1 LDKSLALTH
10 DNLQVRSDRALALLA
25 LGKIQEGLAEYEV
38 RWDLL
43 AKSRIWDLNIRE
55 WRGEALNGCRILVHH
70 EQGFGDGIM
79 LARFLTPLAKL
90 GCSITLAVPNELLQ
104 LFSRSFRFIHV
115 IDMEDA
121 TLGDTSNFDYHVPM
135 LSLMRWLKV
144 KTPAEI
150 DAATYLYGRPIEGLR
165 LPQGYRIGVCWA
177 SGNHGAAL
185 IDRRRI
191 VPITSFLPLT
201 EIPGVSLV
209 ALQKS
214 DESADIVRNGME
226 GLIFDVSH
234 RLEDFAV
241 AADIISQLDLVISVD
256 SAIAHL
262 AGAMGKPCFML
273 SPFTRCWRWWNKT
286 SGWPWYNRMTLF
298 HQVESGSW
306 NLAMRRI
313 VEDVKKG
320 RVK

>member
-1 LDKSLALTH
+1 
-10 DNLQVRSDRALALLA
+10 
-25 LGKIQEGLAEYEV
+25 
-38 RWDLL
+38 
-43 AKSRIWDLNIRE
+43 
-55 WRGEALNGCRILVHH
+55 
-70 EQGFGDGIM
+70 
-79 LARFLTPLAKL
+79 
-90 GCSITLAVPNELLQ
+90 
-104 LFSRSFRFIHV
+104 
-115 IDMEDA
+115 
-121 TLGDTSNFDYHVPM
+121 
-135 LSLMRWLKV
+135 
-144 KTPAEI
+144 
-150 DAATYLYGRPIEGLR
+150 
-165 LPQGYRIGVCWA
+165 
-177 SGNHGAAL
+177 
-185 IDRRRI
+185 
-191 VPITSFLPLT
+191 
-201 EIPGVSLV
+201 
-209 ALQKS
+209 
-214 DESADIVRNGME
+214 ME